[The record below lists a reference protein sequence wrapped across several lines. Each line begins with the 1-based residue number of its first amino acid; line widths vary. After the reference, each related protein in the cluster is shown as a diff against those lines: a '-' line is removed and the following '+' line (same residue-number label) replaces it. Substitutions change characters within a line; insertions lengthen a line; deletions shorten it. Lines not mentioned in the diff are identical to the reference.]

1 MNILDETEILES
13 ERKTAVKEKLIRTA
27 PTEGSYEAV
36 IIGGGPAGI
45 TAGIYLGRK
54 RVKTLMITPELGGQV
69 SWTSSVENFPG
80 YDVISGY
87 DLSVKFREQL
97 EMQTIDI
104 RLGDNVDTVKKHERG
119 GGIIKTLLSGEYEFK
134 TIIIA
139 SGKRSRKL
147 NVPGEKEL
155 LGRGVTYCSTCDGPL
170 FRGEN
175 VAVIG
180 GGNSALSAANDL
192 IAQDCKIDLIN
203 ITPSLQADPVLV
215 ERAETSKAVKFHLNS
230 TVLEITGKNNV
241 DGIRISDNNTKAITI
256 IPVTGVFIEIG
267 LVPNSGFMKGIID
280 MNEKGEILINCRCET
295 SAPGIYA
302 AGDVTDVPEKQII
315 IAAGEG
321 AKAALAAY
329 DFLLRGK

>member
-180 GGNSALSAANDL
+180 G
-192 IAQDCKIDLIN
+192 
-203 ITPSLQADPVLV
+203 
-215 ERAETSKAVKFHLNS
+215 
-230 TVLEITGKNNV
+230 
-241 DGIRISDNNTKAITI
+241 
-256 IPVTGVFIEIG
+256 
-267 LVPNSGFMKGIID
+267 
-280 MNEKGEILINCRCET
+280 
-295 SAPGIYA
+295 
-302 AGDVTDVPEKQII
+302 
-315 IAAGEG
+315 
-321 AKAALAAY
+321 
-329 DFLLRGK
+329 